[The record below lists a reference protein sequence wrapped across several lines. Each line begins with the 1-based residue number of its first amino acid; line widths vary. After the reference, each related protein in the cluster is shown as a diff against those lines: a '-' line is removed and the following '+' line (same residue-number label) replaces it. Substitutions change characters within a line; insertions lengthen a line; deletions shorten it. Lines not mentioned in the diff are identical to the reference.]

1 MTTPAQIAEL
11 RAANDIDDEAKTGKI
26 SHDEAR
32 AMLSRF
38 INSHFKNAGE
48 HARASIPVDFTRDDD
63 VRMTAYIV
71 QMRKRDAT
79 IDALTAERD
88 HWKAN
93 HDNQVRVKQS
103 ILDRPDLQDRAKKVQ
118 DIIAERDRYRVA
130 LELLATRL
138 EIDARASIA
147 EASRIRSAVKTN
159 TDAEERCVL
168 RANLWR
174 DCAMHIRN
182 AVNEPT
188 PPAEG
193 GRV

>member
-1 MTTPAQIAEL
+1 MCDLT
-11 RAANDIDDEAKTGKI
+11 R
-26 SHDEAR
+26 SV
-32 AMLSRF
+32 
-38 INSHFKNAGE
+38 GE

-79 IDALTAERD
+79 IDALT
-88 HWKAN
+88 
-93 HDNQVRVKQS
+93 
-103 ILDRPDLQDRAKKVQ
+103 
-118 DIIAERDRYRVA
+118 AERDRYRVA